1 MAITIKLI
9 TKELKILSYGFTG
22 DSVQSFRLDGVTG
35 LVEKDELEAIPLWV
49 AKEIYVPF
57 SVLLTLEFIIPMHN
71 NLAF

>member
-9 TKELKILSYGFTG
+9 TKELKILSYDFTG

-49 AKEIYVPF
+49 AKEIY
-57 SVLLTLEFIIPMHN
+57 LG
-71 NLAF
+71 